1 MKSGKAGT
9 TARWLRRTTALFL
22 AICLSVSL
30 AACGADPEEKKEK
43 EGTGAKELLGNM
55 ISETEDSVADEQAVP
70 EAEEP
75 VAQEEDALEEA
86 AEEDADEN
94 GIPDN
99 LFDLVTEDMKVSV
112 RQTLAQPSDTDE
124 GGALPGD
131 LPYKKYLMELMN
143 GEHVIE
149 TRMDLGTFTYDEA
162 MAMYGPCF
170 AILDVDQDGI
180 DEMVI
185 TVDPMCDG
193 GVMFYLEDG
202 QVKSI
207 DEFGFGTYNR
217 QGLVNA
223 YRYSGGSVTL
233 GHSEEGWIIV
243 KDEEESDVFEDFGP
257 DNSFSP
263 LFYPLT
269 QENVDEVI
277 PGEIESADSDIAL
290 NAKPSA
296 EADAVDEKG
305 NFKPSTRIM
314 NARWGDMLVQI
325 DDVVICLDG
334 TESFGEL
341 LYKFKH
347 GKDSDRYSIET
358 NTRDLWSLSLP
369 VEQFSTREIR
379 MCKDG
384 ETMCILYLQAIPFSE
399 IEAETGTVQ
408 VKDLSLRGI
417 YCREKAE
424 NVWYPYGIPQH
435 VEDVTYLTAFDKL
448 HLSDPYIKQG
458 EEFFE
463 GQFTIHEIC
472 GHEVPDY
479 YVMSGGEGEES
490 QRKIERRPFPRR
502 LRNLRVFANYAHVGP
517 QIEGVRDDCY
527 SENDG
532 YICTNELQGNWG
544 IKSDEIIEDAAV
556 IPEEYL
562 PGTKPDELVL
572 SEDFQVQ
579 IDMPE
584 EFGGHSLNDIVQAV
598 IKYYEEHLTAK
609 VPPDGYFCKV
619 TRNEGAG
626 TITVHLSGRGEYRG
640 SYADCEINPET
651 MIGFDSLRYMW
662 DIDLN
667 EYLPK

>member
-55 ISETEDSVADEQAVP
+55 ISETEDSAADEQAVP

-75 VAQEEDALEEA
+75 VAQEEEALEEA

-99 LFDLVTEDMKVSV
+99 LFDLVTEDMKVTV

-124 GGALPGD
+124 GGTLPGD

-170 AILDVDQDGI
+170 AILDVDQDGV

-334 TESFGEL
+334 TETLGEL
-341 LYKFKH
+341 LYTFKQ
-347 GKDSDRYSIET
+347 GKDGSQYFSKTSNE
-358 NTRDLWSLSLP
+358 LWSLNVPFS
-369 VEQFSTREIR
+369 QFSRAVLPIE
-379 MCKDG
+379 KKG
-384 ETMCILYLQAIPFSE
+384 EWICNLYLQAIPFTE
-399 IEAETGTVQ
+399 MDAEKGTVQ
-408 VKDLSLRGI
+408 LKDFSLLGI
-417 YCREKAE
+417 DLNSKAD
-424 NVWYPYGIPQH
+424 NIWHPYGISQH
-435 VEDVTYLTAFDKL
+435 AAGLTDQNAFDEL
-448 HLSDPYIKQG
+448 HLGDPYVKQ
-458 EEFFE
+458 ESNCKDNWFE
-463 GQFTIHEIC
+463 ISEIC
-472 GHEVPDY
+472 GHDVPDY
-479 YVMSGGEGEES
+479 YLAGEEEGS
-490 QRKIERRPFPRR
+490 ESSGKAERRHFPRR
-502 LRNLRVFANYAHVGP
+502 CRYLRITTVPEDG
-517 QIEGVRDDCY
+517 E
-527 SENDG
+527 SE
-532 YICTNELQGNWG
+532 T
-544 IKSDEIIEDAAV
+544 AAV
-556 IPEEYL
+556 VSFVPENSWWIEQ
-562 PGTKPDELVL
+562 DQQDN
-572 SEDFQVQ
+572 SEEENSK
-579 IDMPE
+579 IDDYMPE
-584 EFGGHSLNDIVQAV
+584 NKPIQL
-598 IKYYEEHLTAK
+598 LTA
-609 VPPDGYFCKV
+609 
-619 TRNEGAG
+619 E
-626 TITVHLSGRGEYRG
+626 
-640 SYADCEINPET
+640 
-651 MIGFDSLRYMW
+651 
-662 DIDLN
+662 
-667 EYLPK
+667 